1 MLDELY
7 HLFHLLV
14 RLVVKIQLVLK
25 MRIRAIRAMR
35 MGPRRIVMKKKMK
48 NKIVVMISWEKRGL
62 QTIPPIGGNAN
73 ANANADHPSRA
84 NGLCHF
90 SRRATRNAL
99 TCPTRSVL
107 ISCAYMSAKIF

>member
-1 MLDELY
+1 MLDGLY

-35 MGPRRIVMKKKMK
+35 MGPRRIVMEKKMK
-48 NKIVVMISWEKRGL
+48 NKMVVMISWEKRGL
-62 QTIPPIGGNAN
+62 QTISPIGGN

-90 SRRATRNAL
+90 SRRASRNAL
-99 TCPTRSVL
+99 ACPTRSVL
-107 ISCAYMSAKIF
+107 IFCAYMSAKIF